1 MTFRFRKS
9 ARRPQRRRDPDAVIR
24 AFWRTLER
32 FAGHERTPSDERRV
46 ANAKH

>member
-32 FAGHERTPSDERRV
+32 FAEHERAPTEVRRT
-46 ANAKH
+46 ASAKH